1 MNSSDYRRPG
11 DRLRGSRA
19 GDRAATGMA
28 SRSGK
33 LVASWWESNL
43 RLSSRTM
50 DNTASSLSVCIG
62 NRSVSCIRIISFC
75 IRDVSRAHPG
85 NDFGRIRAESA
96 GLTAHTVQA
105 GIRRQLRERKTE
117 QNNPVRA
124 RTLRPSPA
132 TVADAREER
141 HPNGVRTITGRQPP
155 MFPDPVR
162 QTRFPSHK
170 APVPRRAPCLRYTSC
185 PPRAET
191 CRCVQVAE
199 PPASCAR

>member
-19 GDRAATGMA
+19 GDRAVAGMA
-28 SRSGK
+28 SRSGNP
-33 LVASWWESNL
+33 VASWWESNL
-43 RLSSRTM
+43 RLSSHTM

-62 NRSVSCIRIISFC
+62 NRSVSCTRIISFC
-75 IRDVSRAHPG
+75 IRDVSRVHPG
-85 NDFGRIRAESA
+85 NDFGRVRAESA

-117 QNNPVRA
+117 QNHPVRA
-124 RTLRPSPA
+124 RTLRPSSV

-141 HPNGVRTITGRQPP
+141 HPNGVRTMTGRQPP

-162 QTRFPSHK
+162 SDSFPIAQGSR
-170 APVPRRAPCLRYTSC
+170 PRRTPCLRYTSC
-185 PPRAET
+185 LPRAET
-191 CRCVQVAE
+191 RRCAQAAG
-199 PPASCAR
+199 PPTNCAR